1 MNVAA
6 EALSRSKIRMLVKE
20 LRKVIG
26 CDEIAYFPIIQFIE
40 WILANPEYGMD
51 FEIVDPREMRDTYGT
66 TNTEKMLCA
75 YEAMCM
81 REL

>member
-40 WILANPEYGMD
+40 WILANPEWNGLRNCGSKRNAGH
-51 FEIVDPREMRDTYGT
+51 IW
-66 TNTEKMLCA
+66 NH
-75 YEAMCM
+75 
-81 REL
+81 